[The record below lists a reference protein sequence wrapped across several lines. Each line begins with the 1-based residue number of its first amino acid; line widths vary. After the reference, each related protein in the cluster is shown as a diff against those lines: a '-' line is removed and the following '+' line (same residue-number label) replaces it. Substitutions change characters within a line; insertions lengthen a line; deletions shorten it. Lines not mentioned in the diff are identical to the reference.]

1 MIPIPVSHANALNFL
16 RGKLPAND
24 VNAVRALLAGDLS
37 RAETIIAGDEYTA
50 PKDDVAKGVSDLL
63 EFLKGCM
70 KPEDYVQAE
79 VRASKIMQASK
90 QRIEDHHA
98 ALNEATSKVGDEE
111 NDEPKGMDSNLRRAL
126 RAAAGTGDAAHKKL
140 RAHMARIGNV

>member
-1 MIPIPVSHANALNFL
+1 MHHANALNFL

-24 VNAVRALLAGDLS
+24 VNAVRAFLAGDLS
-37 RAETIIAGDEYTA
+37 RAEAILTTDEYT
-50 PKDDVAKGVSDLL
+50 PPQDDVGKGISDLL

-70 KPEDYVQAE
+70 KPEDYSQAE

-98 ALNEATSKVGDEE
+98 ALNEANSKADDEE
-111 NDEPKGMDSNLRRAL
+111 EQGGPEPKIPGMDSNLRRAL